1 MKMKKAVVALAVGSV
16 LAGGYLGFQHQLA
29 SRYVA
34 ITNDPLMIAFNSMP
48 LIEMDFEKVTQEQ
61 FIADVPV
68 MQAAQHSKSP
78 EIPTYMLMMF
88 AKKFALKDVYEQT
101 ALVAIQNLEGNG
113 LLGAMDA
120 FNTKLDKADGD
131 EANDFEL
138 SEEVVAAIASCNQ
151 QIDASLDARMASSM
165 PDVYFWWDT
174 FKFGLGLPRLNCS
187 GDA

>member
-1 MKMKKAVVALAVGSV
+1 MKLKKAVVAIAVGSV
-16 LAGGYLGFQHQLA
+16 LAGGFLGFQHQLG
-29 SRYVA
+29 SRYAA

-61 FIADVPV
+61 FLADVPV
-68 MQAAQHSKSP
+68 MQAAQYSKSP

-88 AKKFALKDVYEQT
+88 AKRFALKDLYNQT

-113 LLGAMDA
+113 LLGAMGA
-120 FNTKLDKADGD
+120 FNAKLNEAGGD
-131 EANDFEL
+131 EVNDFEL
-138 SEEVVAAIASCNQ
+138 SDEVVAAIASCNQ
-151 QIDASLDARMASSM
+151 DIEASLDGRMAASM
-165 PDVYFWWDT
+165 PDVFSWWDT